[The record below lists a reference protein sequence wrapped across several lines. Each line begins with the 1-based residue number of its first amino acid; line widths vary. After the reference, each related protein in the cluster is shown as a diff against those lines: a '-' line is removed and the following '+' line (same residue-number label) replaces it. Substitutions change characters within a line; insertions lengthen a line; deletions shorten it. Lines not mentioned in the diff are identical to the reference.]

1 MAEENRK
8 AKELTANQVDEGFLE
23 GIVEAA
29 ATGSE
34 GAVASSSGGS
44 GGRGGGESGGDDAA
58 ALSQTDGSAAAG
70 SSTAAPDSD
79 SDGVPAALSPAAAGP
94 EAAPTRAEVT
104 AAEIVQHANV
114 TDAYLEIETEAG
126 EFAPGPPLR
135 DVMKDGRAL
144 QLSTRPLF
152 SST

>member
-1 MAEENRK
+1 MYTS
-8 AKELTANQVDEGFLE
+8 LLSLSVDPLLLGLSADTPLS
-23 GIVEAA
+23 GLSVD
-29 ATGSE
+29 T
-34 GAVASSSGGS
+34 VA
-44 GGRGGGESGGDDAA
+44 DV
-58 ALSQTDGSAAAG
+58 
-70 SSTAAPDSD
+70 D

-114 TDAYLEIETEAG
+114 TDAYLDIETEAG